1 MKIVK
6 LNQQQLKDIADK
18 VIEEQ
23 LFNKIKSKL
32 QNTVNNLSDRFS
44 HEKPLP
50 GKQPESTEK
59 PLSQQYQEFIKKW
72 EPINKDTT
80 NYKALVY
87 TQTQNAN
94 IIDSELQMKASQIIN
109 QKMQGQMKPGE
120 TRAFKLKGSFIPLD
134 ELSYMV
140 DENGRTT
147 FYSVKLI
154 EFTPSK

>member
-6 LNQQQLKDIADK
+6 LNQQQLKNIADK

-23 LFNKIKSKL
+23 LFNKIKDKL
-32 QNTVNNLSDRFS
+32 KTTVNNLTDKFS
-44 HEKPLP
+44 SEKPLP

-80 NYKALVY
+80 NYKVLVY
-87 TQTQNAN
+87 TQSQNAN
-94 IIDSELQMKASQIIN
+94 IIDSELQMKAGQIVN
-109 QKMQGQMKPGE
+109 QKMQGQIKPGE
-120 TRAFKLKGSFIPLD
+120 ARGFKLKGSFIPLD
-134 ELSYMV
+134 EVSYMV
-140 DENGRTT
+140 EENGRTT
-147 FYSVKLI
+147 YYSAKLI